1 MKLSLVNQP
10 WTTAA
15 PPEGSDSTG
24 IWSYQV
30 SRRLVKYCQITYYGC
45 KSKLNPPQESDS
57 NLSSNSKIEYR
68 GISRRPDSLLKIP
81 RAIAKRLNANSLLP
95 YFASS
100 WFHYGYGWQ
109 IARDAAQRGSDIIH
123 IHNHSQFVPIVRKY
137 NPNAK
142 IVLHLHCEWVNRL
155 NQEEIAK
162 RLAKLDLVISCSD
175 HITNKI
181 ATRFPEYAGIC
192 RTVNNGVNA
201 NYFVPA
207 TRSRPQNSQDAPQ
220 MLFVGRISPEK
231 GIHDLID
238 AFIQVTATYPDAV
251 LTIVGPHIIVAK
263 EMLFALQHEPEIQAL
278 EPYYGVN
285 YLEYIKSK
293 IPPHLSDQVIFTGS
307 LPQEQVLP
315 YYQQADVVINPS
327 LSEAFGMSLVEA
339 MATQT
344 PVVATKIGGM
354 TEIVNDGVTGLLTD
368 PGDIQALTKA
378 ITKIIS
384 EPDTASKMR
393 EAGRKKVLQYYTWEQ
408 IVKSLVFNYATMGV
422 DIKVH
427 DSKKEVA
434 QSLSEAN

>member
-10 WTTAA
+10 WTIAA

-45 KSKLNPPQESDS
+45 KSKLNPSQESDS
-57 NLSSNSKIEYR
+57 NLSSDKIEYR
-68 GISRRPDSLLKIP
+68 GISHRLDSLLKIP
-81 RAIAKRLNANSLLP
+81 RAIAKRLNTSSLLP
-95 YFASS
+95 YFAST
-100 WFHYGYGWQ
+100 WFHYGYGRQ
-109 IARDAAQRGSDIIH
+109 VARDAAQRGSDIIH

-155 NQEEIAK
+155 SQEAIAK
-162 RLAKLDLVISCSD
+162 RLAKLDLIISCSD
-175 HITNKI
+175 YITNKI

-192 RTVNNGVNA
+192 RTVNNGVDA
-201 NYFVPA
+201 DYFVPA
-207 TRSRPQNSQDAPQ
+207 ATRPQNSQDAPQ

-231 GIHDLID
+231 GVHDLID
-238 AFIQVTATYPDAV
+238 AFIEVTATYPDAV
-251 LTIVGPHIIVAK
+251 LTIIGPHIIVAK
-263 EMLFALQHEPEIQAL
+263 EMLFDLQHEPEVQAL

-293 IPPHLSDQVIFTGS
+293 IPPHLSDQIIFAGS

-354 TEIVNDGVTGLLTD
+354 TEIVNDGVTGLLSD
-368 PGDIQALTKA
+368 PGDIQALANA
-378 ITKIIS
+378 ITAIIS
-384 EPDTASKMR
+384 EPETARKMG
-393 EAGRKKVLQYYTWEQ
+393 EAGRERVLQYYTWEQ
-408 IVKSLVFNYATMGV
+408 IAKSLVFNYATMGV
-422 DIKVH
+422 NIKAD

-434 QSLSEAN
+434 RSLSPAN